1 MVFLELFYSCEDS
14 LGNVFNLSTECILD
28 VADSFEE
35 QLDIFL
41 APFEVD
47 RQRFFKRILG
57 ARCNGRISK
66 SRIIAEDG
74 AKRGNGY
81 VDDWAYI
88 RRQSFRSASINVS

>member
-1 MVFLELFYSCEDS
+1 MVLLELFYSCEDF

-47 RQRFFKRILG
+47 RQRFFKWILG

-66 SRIIAEDG
+66 SRIIAED
-74 AKRGNGY
+74 AL
-81 VDDWAYI
+81 
-88 RRQSFRSASINVS
+88 SAGTATSMIGPI